1 MLRNRRD
8 LQSLL
13 YLILQPLLMA
23 YLWHAGLSSVA
34 SWLIYGL
41 VFFLSLGIGVIHHN
55 HTHLRMWRSKR
66 LNRLTDLWITLLQG
80 HPTFVFYP
88 SHIANHHRYHHGERD
103 VARTYRFGGDHN
115 HLLGYLLHPFQ
126 AGFVL
131 YPLFIDWLWR
141 LRERHSGVFYY
152 CLRQYLAVLLL
163 WSVLAWLDWQ
173 KFLLFVLIPQLHG
186 LHWLLAT
193 NYLQHAHADGNSP
206 INYARNFSGWVNP
219 LLFNIGLHTAHHH
232 HPRAHWS
239 ELSQLDLHYR
249 QQIDPT
255 LNAGPL
261 IPYMFRTF
269 ILSLLLP
276 RWRSQS
282 LMSIRSRSLM
292 HAGTRHADSV

>member
-13 YLILQPLLMA
+13 YLILQPLLMI
-23 YLWHAGLSSVA
+23 YLWQVGLSSVA

-55 HTHLRMWRSKR
+55 HTHLRIWRNKR
-66 LNRLTDLWITLLQG
+66 LNRLTDFWITLLQG

-88 SHIANHHRYHHGERD
+88 SHIANHHRYHHGEHD
-103 VARTYRFGGDHN
+103 AARTYRFGGDHN

-131 YPLFIDWLWR
+131 YPLFIDWLRR
-141 LRERHSGVFYY
+141 LREQHSGVFYY

-269 ILSLLLP
+269 ILSLLLLP
-276 RWRSQS
+276 YRSQS
-282 LMSIRSRSLM
+282 LMPPQSS
-292 HAGTRHADSV
+292 GTHHADSV